1 MSSATSRFNR
11 RSNNE
16 VGLKSERGLSRS
28 VGSGVRRRIR
38 KCSCGEFLVLR
49 TITDESNP
57 RYGEKFWGCRNW
69 RNRIDNGCNHFEW
82 VDNEDYVVDER
93 DVKIAKQKKKIGKLK
108 KSVCFLKEELIN
120 SRKYCKIAVA
130 FGIVCFGFNMLLMS
144 VLLSSYVK

>member
-1 MSSATSRFNR
+1 MSSATSHFNC

-16 VGLKSERGLSRS
+16 VGLKSERGISGY
-28 VGSGVRRRIR
+28 VGYGVRRRIR
-38 KCSCGEFLVLR
+38 KCSCGELLVLQ

-57 RYGEKFWGCRNW
+57 NYGEKFWGCRNW
-69 RNRIDNGCNHFEW
+69 RNRIDNGCNHFQW
-82 VDNEDYVVDER
+82 VDNEDDVVDER

-108 KSVCFLKEELIN
+108 QSVCFLKEELIN
-120 SRKYCKIAVA
+120 SRKSCKIVVA